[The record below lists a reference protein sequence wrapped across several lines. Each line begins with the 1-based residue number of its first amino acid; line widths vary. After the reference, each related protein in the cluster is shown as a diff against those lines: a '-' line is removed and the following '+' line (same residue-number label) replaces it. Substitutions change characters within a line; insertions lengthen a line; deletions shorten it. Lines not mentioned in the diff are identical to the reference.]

1 MGLDFAQASA
11 PGKVILV
18 GEHFVVFGK
27 AAVVMAINRRAYVT
41 VSIGAGNEIKVR
53 TKDFP
58 EASAQQLEPIRI
70 AAEKAL
76 SILGEKVGLN
86 INVESEIPASAGLGS
101 SAAVTVATAAAVGK
115 LLEKPLRK
123 EDIYAASF
131 EAERFVHVNPSG
143 VDPTIATY
151 GGVILYERGKGFKP
165 LHVTTAFPIVIGNTG
180 LGRVTGDL
188 VSGVGV
194 LRQRHPHIIN
204 AIIDIGHTLAVE
216 AADALEHGDLLKLGG
231 IFNINHGLLS
241 AVGVSCAALERLVY
255 SAREAG
261 ALGAKL
267 TGAGGGGCML
277 ALATPETLRKVA
289 EAIRGAG
296 GTTVITRLSRRGVVA

>member
-1 MGLDFAQASA
+1 MEKGFARASA

-27 AAVVMAINRRAYVT
+27 AAVVMAIDRRAYAT
-41 VSIGAGNEIKVR
+41 VSIGVGNEIKV
-53 TKDFP
+53 KSKNLP
-58 EASAQQLEPIRI
+58 EASEQQFKPIRI

-76 SILGEKVGLN
+76 SILGERVGLN
-86 INVESEIPASAGLGS
+86 IYVESEIPASAGLGS

-115 LLEKPLRK
+115 LLGKPLRK
-123 EDIYAASF
+123 EDVYAASF
-131 EAERFVHVNPSG
+131 EAERVVHVNPSG

-151 GGVILYERGKGFKP
+151 GGVILYERCKGFKP
-165 LHVTTAFPIVIGNTG
+165 LHVTTVFPIVIGNTG
-180 LGRVTGDL
+180 LERVTGEL
-188 VSGVGV
+188 VSGVGA
-194 LRQRHPHIIN
+194 LRQRHSDLMD
-204 AIIDIGHTLAVE
+204 AIIDVGHALAVE

-231 IFNINHGLLS
+231 IFNMNHGLLS

-277 ALATPETLRKVA
+277 ALATPETIRKVA

-296 GTTVITRLSRRGVVA
+296 GTTVMTRLSRRGVVA